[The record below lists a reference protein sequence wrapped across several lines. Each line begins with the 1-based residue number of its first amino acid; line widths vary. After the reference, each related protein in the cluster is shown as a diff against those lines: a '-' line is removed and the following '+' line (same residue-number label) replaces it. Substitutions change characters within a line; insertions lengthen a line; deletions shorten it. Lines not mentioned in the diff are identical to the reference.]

1 MGEGA
6 EAQVGARVAVHYD
19 VKFRNVTFIT
29 SRCEGMGGEGW
40 RGGYMKGGEGWGHEC
55 THGSCTASSF
65 WKGASVLSGQF
76 LPPSCYKVTHQNITH
91 C

>member
-29 SRCEGMGGEGW
+29 SRREGMGGEGSEGRIHEG
-40 RGGYMKGGEGWGHEC
+40 RGRMG
-55 THGSCTASSF
+55 T
-65 WKGASVLSGQF
+65 
-76 LPPSCYKVTHQNITH
+76 
-91 C
+91 